1 MTIQIETRHNIG
13 DVVYFLRNDKIKT
26 GTIYKIE
33 IVFEENKKS
42 LYMFVRDE
50 DGDPSIVYEDKAFA
64 SKEQLIQSL

>member
-13 DVVYFLRNDKIKT
+13 DVVYFLKNDKIKT

-50 DGDPSIVYEDKAFA
+50 DGDPSIVYEDKAFP

>member
-1 MTIQIETRHNIG
+1 MTIEIKTRHDIG
-13 DVVYFLRNDKIKT
+13 DVVYYLKDDKIKT
-26 GTIYKIE
+26 GTVYKIE

-50 DGDPSIVYEDKAFA
+50 DGNPSIVYEDKAFP

>member
-50 DGDPSIVYEDKAFA
+50 DGDPSIVYEDKAFP